1 MAQMKR
7 SEVTRQRL
15 LEAAVEV
22 FAQEGFRG
30 ATIHQIC
37 GQAGANISAAHYHFG
52 DKEGLYAAVFEYA
65 ERRSAEEWPLREPP
79 PGTPEERLRAHVT
92 AFLTRLLDPRRPAW
106 MARLLA
112 RELIEP
118 TPALDR
124 LVRRRM
130 RTNHD
135 QLAGIIGDLLGPD
148 AEPQAVR
155 LCTLSVIA
163 QCAFYRNS
171 APIVERLYPEIVPER
186 DIARL
191 ADHITRYS
199 LLAMRGLAA
208 ERRSPPAAARTR
220 RRARVAQS

>member
-1 MAQMKR
+1 MKR
-7 SEVTRQRL
+7 SEMTRRRL

-22 FAQEGFRG
+22 FAREGFRG

-37 GQAGANISAAHYHFG
+37 SRAGANISAVHYHFG

-65 ERRSAEEWPLREPP
+65 ERRSAEDWPLRKAP
-79 PGTPEERLRAHVT
+79 PGQPEERLRAHVT

-112 RELIEP
+112 REMIEP

-124 LVRRRM
+124 LVRRRI

-135 QLAGIIGDLLGPD
+135 QLAGIVGELLGPD

-186 DIARL
+186 DVALL

-199 LLAMRGLAA
+199 LLAIRGLRAEQRSRTASAA
-208 ERRSPPAAARTR
+208 TKTS
-220 RRARVAQS
+220 RRARVAHS